1 MANMNDKQEAL
12 LSQLEDAR
20 VNYEKFEEDL
30 ANEVA
35 NRKWE
40 AKAQIRDLVREAR
53 GEGVPYRK
61 IGFALQ
67 TSDHNTLKNYETNT
81 RKDGR

>member
-1 MANMNDKQEAL
+1 MAKMNDKQEAL

-30 ANEVA
+30 AAEVA
-35 NRKWE
+35 DRKWE
-40 AKAQIRDLVREAR
+40 AKAQMRDLVREAR
-53 GEGVPYRK
+53 GEGVPYRR
-61 IGFALQ
+61 IGFAIQ
-67 TSDHNTLKNYETNT
+67 TSDHNTIRNYETDT

>member
-1 MANMNDKQEAL
+1 MTKMTDKQESL

-30 ANEVA
+30 AVEVA
-35 NRKWE
+35 DRKWE
-40 AKAQIRDLVREAR
+40 AKAQMRDLVREAR

>member
-1 MANMNDKQEAL
+1 MTKMTDKQEAL

-20 VNYEKFEEDL
+20 VNYEKFEKDL
-30 ANEVA
+30 AAEVA

-40 AKAQIRDLVREAR
+40 AKAQMRYLVREAR

-67 TSDHNTLKNYETNT
+67 TSDHRTLRMYEANE

>member
-30 ANEVA
+30 AAEVA

-40 AKAQIRDLVREAR
+40 AKAQMRDLVREAR

-67 TSDHNTLKNYETNT
+67 TSDHRTLQRYE
-81 RKDGR
+81 KDIRE

>member
-30 ANEVA
+30 AAEVA
-35 NRKWE
+35 DRKWE
-40 AKAQIRDLVREAR
+40 AKAQMRDLVREAR

-67 TSDHNTLKNYETNT
+67 TSDHRTLQRYE
-81 RKDGR
+81 KDMRE

>member
-1 MANMNDKQEAL
+1 MAKMNDKQEAL
-12 LSQLEDAR
+12 LSQLEYAR

-35 NRKWE
+35 DRKWE
-40 AKAQIRDLVREAR
+40 AKAQMRDLVREAR
-53 GEGVPYRK
+53 VAGVPYRR

-67 TSDHNTLKNYETNT
+67 TSDHRTL
-81 RKDGR
+81 

>member
-1 MANMNDKQEAL
+1 MTKMNDRQEAL

-20 VNYEKFEEDL
+20 VNYEKFEEAL
-30 ANEVA
+30 AVEVG

-67 TSDHNTLKNYETNT
+67 TSDHRTLQMYETNT
-81 RKDGR
+81 RKDG

>member
-1 MANMNDKQEAL
+1 MAKMNDKQEAL
-12 LSQLEDAR
+12 LSQLEYAR

-30 ANEVA
+30 AAEVA
-35 NRKWE
+35 DRKWE
-40 AKAQIRDLVREAR
+40 AKAQMRYLVREAR

-67 TSDHNTLKNYETNT
+67 TSDHRTLQMYETNT

>member
-1 MANMNDKQEAL
+1 MTKMTDKQEAL

-20 VNYEKFEEDL
+20 VNYEKFEKDL
-30 ANEVA
+30 AAEVA

-40 AKAQIRDLVREAR
+40 AKAQMRDLVREAR
-53 GEGVPYRK
+53 GEGIPYRK

-67 TSDHNTLKNYETNT
+67 TSDHRTLQRYE
-81 RKDGR
+81 KDIRE

>member
-1 MANMNDKQEAL
+1 MAKMNDKQEAL
-12 LSQLEDAR
+12 LSQLEYAR

-30 ANEVA
+30 AAEVA

-40 AKAQIRDLVREAR
+40 AKAQMRDLVREAR

-67 TSDHNTLKNYETNT
+67 TSDHRTLQRYE
-81 RKDGR
+81 KDIRE

>member
-1 MANMNDKQEAL
+1 MAKMNDKQEAL

-35 NRKWE
+35 DRKWE
-40 AKAQIRDLVREAR
+40 AKAQMRDLVREAR
-53 GEGVPYRK
+53 GEGVPYRR

-67 TSDHNTLKNYETNT
+67 TSDHRTLQQYETDT

>member
-1 MANMNDKQEAL
+1 MSVTKMNDKQEAL

-20 VNYEKFEEDL
+20 ANYEKFEEDL
-30 ANEVA
+30 AAEVA
-35 NRKWE
+35 DRRWE
-40 AKAQIRDLVREAR
+40 SKAQMRDLVREAR

-67 TSDHNTLKNYETNT
+67 TSDHRTLRMYEANE
-81 RKDGR
+81 RQR

>member
-1 MANMNDKQEAL
+1 MQMNDKQEAL

-30 ANEVA
+30 AAEVA

-40 AKAQIRDLVREAR
+40 AKAQMRDLVREAR

-61 IGFALQ
+61 IGFAIQ
-67 TSDHNTLKNYETNT
+67 TSDHRTLQMYEKDI

>member
-1 MANMNDKQEAL
+1 MAKMNDKQEAL

-30 ANEVA
+30 AAEVA

-40 AKAQIRDLVREAR
+40 AKAQMRDLVREAR

-67 TSDHNTLKNYETNT
+67 TSDHRTLKDYETNT

>member
-1 MANMNDKQEAL
+1 MAKMTDRQESL

-30 ANEVA
+30 AAEVA

-40 AKAQIRDLVREAR
+40 AKAQMRDLVREAR
-53 GEGVPYRK
+53 GEGVPYRR
-61 IGFALQ
+61 IGFAIQ
-67 TSDHNTLKNYETNT
+67 TSDHRTLRMYEANE
-81 RKDGR
+81 RQR

>member
-53 GEGVPYRK
+53 GEGIPYRK

>member
-1 MANMNDKQEAL
+1 MAKMNEKQEAL

-30 ANEVA
+30 ADEVA

-40 AKAQIRDLVREAR
+40 AKAQMRDLVREAR
-53 GEGVPYRK
+53 GEGVPYRR
-61 IGFALQ
+61 IGIALQ
-67 TSDHNTLKNYETNT
+67 TSDHRTLQRYE
-81 RKDGR
+81 KDIRE

>member
-1 MANMNDKQEAL
+1 MANINEKQEAL

-30 ANEVA
+30 AAEVA
-35 NRKWE
+35 DRKWE
-40 AKAQIRDLVREAR
+40 AKAQMRDLVREAR

-67 TSDHNTLKNYETNT
+67 TSDHRTLQRYE
-81 RKDGR
+81 KDIRE

>member
-1 MANMNDKQEAL
+1 MQMNDKQEAL

-30 ANEVA
+30 AAEVA
-35 NRKWE
+35 DRKWE
-40 AKAQIRDLVREAR
+40 AKAQMRDLVREAR

-67 TSDHNTLKNYETNT
+67 TSDHRTLQRYE
-81 RKDGR
+81 KDIKE

>member
-1 MANMNDKQEAL
+1 MVKMNEKQEAL

-30 ANEVA
+30 AAEVA

-40 AKAQIRDLVREAR
+40 AKAQMRDLVREAR
-53 GEGVPYRK
+53 GKGVPYRK

-67 TSDHNTLKNYETNT
+67 TSDHRTLQRYE
-81 RKDGR
+81 KDIRE

>member
-1 MANMNDKQEAL
+1 MAKMNEKQEAL
-12 LSQLEDAR
+12 LSQLEYAC

-35 NRKWE
+35 DRKWE
-40 AKAQIRDLVREAR
+40 AKAQMRDLVREAR
-53 GEGVPYRK
+53 GEGVPYRR
-61 IGFALQ
+61 IGFAIQ
-67 TSDHNTLKNYETNT
+67 TSDHNTIRNYETDT

>member
-35 NRKWE
+35 DRKWE
-40 AKAQIRDLVREAR
+40 AKAQMRDLVREAR

-67 TSDHNTLKNYETNT
+67 TSDHHTLQRYE
-81 RKDGR
+81 KDIRE

>member
-1 MANMNDKQEAL
+1 MTKMTDRQEAL

-30 ANEVA
+30 AAEVA
-35 NRKWE
+35 DRKWE
-40 AKAQIRDLVREAR
+40 TKAQMRDLVREAR

-61 IGFALQ
+61 IGFALH
-67 TSDHNTLKNYETNT
+67 TSDHRTLKDYETDT

>member
-1 MANMNDKQEAL
+1 MANMNEKQEAL

-30 ANEVA
+30 AAEVA

-40 AKAQIRDLVREAR
+40 AKAQMRDLVREAR
-53 GEGVPYRK
+53 VEGVPYRR
-61 IGFALQ
+61 IGFAIQ
-67 TSDHNTLKNYETNT
+67 TSDHRTLQRYE
-81 RKDGR
+81 KDIRE

>member
-30 ANEVA
+30 AAEVA
-35 NRKWE
+35 DRKWE
-40 AKAQIRDLVREAR
+40 AKAQMRDLVREAR

-67 TSDHNTLKNYETNT
+67 TSDHRTLQRYE
-81 RKDGR
+81 KDIKE

>member
-1 MANMNDKQEAL
+1 MSVTKMNDRQEAL

-20 VNYEKFEEDL
+20 ANYEKFEEDL
-30 ANEVA
+30 AAEVA
-35 NRKWE
+35 DRRWE
-40 AKAQIRDLVREAR
+40 SKAQMRDLVREAR

-67 TSDHNTLKNYETNT
+67 TSDHRTLQRYE
-81 RKDGR
+81 KDIKE

>member
-1 MANMNDKQEAL
+1 MAKMNEKQEAL

-30 ANEVA
+30 AAEVA

-40 AKAQIRDLVREAR
+40 AKAQMRDLVREAR
-53 GEGVPYRK
+53 ASGIAK
-61 IGFALQ
+61 MA
-67 TSDHNTLKNYETNT
+67 K
-81 RKDGR
+81 

>member
-30 ANEVA
+30 AAEVA
-35 NRKWE
+35 DRKWE
-40 AKAQIRDLVREAR
+40 AKAQMRDLVREAR

-67 TSDHNTLKNYETNT
+67 TSDHRTLQRYE
-81 RKDGR
+81 KDIRE

>member
-1 MANMNDKQEAL
+1 MAKMNDKQEAL
-12 LSQLEDAR
+12 LSQLEDTR

-30 ANEVA
+30 AAEVA
-35 NRKWE
+35 DRKWE
-40 AKAQIRDLVREAR
+40 AKAQMRDLVREAR
-53 GEGVPYRK
+53 GEGVPYRR

-67 TSDHNTLKNYETNT
+67 TSDHRTLQQYETDT